1 MTDRS
6 RQLAIAGV
14 LLAVLCWAGNALVAR
29 AFVGEIPPF
38 ALAFW
43 RWSLALLLVLP
54 FVARPL
60 WRHRADL
67 LRAGWRLPLIAG
79 LGIAGYNSLLYSA
92 AQTTAAINI
101 TLVNTCIPLMTFI
114 GAGLLLGEWPARRT
128 WWGMALAVL
137 GLLVLITQGQWST
150 LANLSF
156 NRGDLIMLLA
166 VTDWALYTVLLRRWA
181 SYLMPIPPLAM
192 LGIFMLLGVPLILPL
207 YLFELAA
214 GAQLVVTPATLGA
227 IAYTAVF
234 ASLVAYLGWN
244 HGVKILGAAKASMA
258 NYLMPVFTAILGWLL
273 LDEGLQL
280 FHWLGGALI
289 FAGLLLATQRGP
301 TRT

>member
-1 MTDRS
+1 MTDSS

-29 AFVGEIPPF
+29 AFAGEIPPF
-38 ALAFW
+38 TLAFW
-43 RWSLALLLVLP
+43 RWSLALAIVLP
-54 FVARPL
+54 FVIKPL

-92 AQTTAAINI
+92 AQTTVAINI
-101 TLVNTCIPLMTFI
+101 TLVNTCIPLATFI
-114 GAGLLLGEWPARRT
+114 CAGLLLGEWPARRA
-128 WWGMALAVL
+128 WWGMGVAVL

-150 LANLSF
+150 LASLSF
-156 NRGDLIMLLA
+156 NQGDLIMLLA
-166 VTDWALYTVLLRRWA
+166 VADWALYTVLLRRWA
-181 SYLMPIPPLAM
+181 RYLTPIPPLAM
-192 LGIFMLLGVPLILPL
+192 LGSFMLLGVPLILPL
-207 YLFELAA
+207 YLYELSTGAHLVVSPGTLAA
-214 GAQLVVTPATLGA
+214 IV
-227 IAYTAVF
+227 YTAVF

-273 LDEGLQL
+273 LGEGLQV
-280 FHWLGGALI
+280 FHWVGGAMI
-289 FAGLLLATQRGP
+289 FCGLLLATRP
-301 TRT
+301 ARA